1 METGREEEEV
11 WDTEQRVDW
20 QGDKIRS
27 VKKKLNKIKKIEFK
41 HFVVKSMTEI

>member
-1 METGREEEEV
+1 MGRDTLVEMAREEEA

-27 VKKKLNKIKKIEFK
+27 VKKKIK
-41 HFVVKSMTEI
+41 

>member
-11 WDTEQRVDW
+11 WDIEQRVDW

-27 VKKKLNKIKKIEFK
+27 VKKN
-41 HFVVKSMTEI
+41 